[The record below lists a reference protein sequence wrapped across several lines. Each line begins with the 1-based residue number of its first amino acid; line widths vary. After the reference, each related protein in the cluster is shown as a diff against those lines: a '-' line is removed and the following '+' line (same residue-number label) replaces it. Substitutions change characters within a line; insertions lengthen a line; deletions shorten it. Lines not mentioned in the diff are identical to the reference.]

1 MERAQWSREAA
12 MTRKQAHHK
21 REQRRRK
28 REALRLKSLSPR
40 NPEKINRTR
49 YVEYRC

>member
-1 MERAQWSREAA
+1 MTAREARHLK
-12 MTRKQAHHK
+12 RKL
-21 REQRRRK
+21 RRRK
-28 REALRLKSLSPR
+28 LEALRLKSLSPR